1 LTNKRTCSFI
11 TDVRHD
17 DMNVEAFC
25 DAWKALKSV
34 FGPGSA
40 LDPAGACSRRSPDRC
55 HNIFM
60 FTVLERRLM

>member
-40 LDPAGACSRRSPDRC
+40 LDPAEGAHDVPQTAVTTFSCLL
-55 HNIFM
+55 F
-60 FTVLERRLM
+60 